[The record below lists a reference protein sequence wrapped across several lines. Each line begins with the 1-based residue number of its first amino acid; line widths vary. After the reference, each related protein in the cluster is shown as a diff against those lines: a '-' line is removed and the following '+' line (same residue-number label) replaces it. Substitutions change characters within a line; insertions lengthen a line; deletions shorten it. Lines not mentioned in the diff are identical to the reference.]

1 MFVLD
6 LEGSVVINKTVEEV
20 FSYMDDIAKEHEWQ
34 PYLEDWEQSPDP
46 NQNGGG
52 TVRRYE
58 NRYMGRSFTNV
69 YQIVEYEP
77 NKKVMYQ
84 STPEAVV
91 QAEGGTLWEPSNGGT
106 QVTFIFK
113 PELGDFWGYVPKPI
127 VRRIYMRTLNN
138 NMRRLKKV
146 LES

>member
-46 NQNGGG
+46 NQNGVG

-84 STPEAVV
+84 STPEAAV

>member
-20 FSYMDDIAKEHEWQ
+20 FSYMDDIDKEHEWQ
-34 PYLEDWEQSPDP
+34 PYLEDWQQSPDP
-46 NQNGGG
+46 NQNGVG
-52 TVRRYE
+52 TVRRYV

-69 YQIVEYEP
+69 YLIVEYEP

-84 STPEAVV
+84 STSEAAV
-91 QAEGGTLWEPSNGGT
+91 QAEGGTLWEPSNGGA

-113 PELGDFWGYVPKPI
+113 PELGDFWGFIPKPI
-127 VRRIYMRTLNN
+127 VSRIYVRTLNN
-138 NMRRLKKV
+138 NMQRLKKV